1 MAIITDNSY
10 HMYTLYTIFCT
21 VSQMVDDH
29 EELLS
34 NSVAKLERI
43 RHKHERLSK
52 ILISVKAGVEHLQDK
67 LKSTA
72 SEVSRSLPS
81 YRYATRANG
90 NASSVGLGIDRNA
103 LNVKQNRA
111 VLLLYCRG
119 CFFLRPTIAFLKDGV
134 LRIAYQYV

>member
-1 MAIITDNSY
+1 MYGTANDGNNPPQTIIS
-10 HMYTLYTIFCT
+10 T
-21 VSQMVDDH
+21 VPQMVDDH

-72 SEVSRSLPS
+72 SEVS
-81 YRYATRANG
+81 
-90 NASSVGLGIDRNA
+90 I
-103 LNVKQNRA
+103 
-111 VLLLYCRG
+111 
-119 CFFLRPTIAFLKDGV
+119 IA
-134 LRIAYQYV
+134 